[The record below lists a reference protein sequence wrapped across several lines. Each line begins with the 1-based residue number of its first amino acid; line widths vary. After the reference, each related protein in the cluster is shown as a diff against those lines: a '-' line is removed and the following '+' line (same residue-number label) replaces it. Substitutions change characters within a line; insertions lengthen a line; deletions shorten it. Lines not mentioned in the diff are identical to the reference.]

1 MLRDLSL
8 GAYFPAESILHRL
21 QARTKLLVLF
31 WIFVTLVVANHRPPS
46 LVPQSAITALVL
58 LGAALSGI
66 PVRQLWRR
74 TRILSVVLIGAAIL
88 LLLDHDGT
96 PIVNSGPIV
105 ITDDGVWLFVVAG
118 IMLIVLYLAALLL
131 TLTTTPVALGEGL
144 TSLLAPLRRFN
155 LPVDDFALMTLIAV
169 RFIPTLIGDVEGLVE
184 AQQSRGADLR
194 RGNIR
199 DRTRSLTALF
209 VPLVHGVLRRASELA
224 LALEARGHGADTET
238 TMLHET
244 SFGRE
249 DVAALALTVVVTAL
263 AFLV

>member
-1 MLRDLSL
+1 LLRDLSL
-8 GAYFPAESILHRL
+8 GAYFSADSVLHRL

-31 WIFVTLVVANHRPPS
+31 WLFVALVVANHRPPS
-46 LVPQSAITALVL
+46 LAPQGAITFLVL
-58 LGAALSGI
+58 VGATQSGV

-74 TRILSVVLIGAAIL
+74 TRILSIVLIGAGIL

-96 PIVNSGPIV
+96 PIVSYPII
-105 ITDDGVWLFVVAG
+105 ITDEGVWLFVIAG

-144 TSLLAPLRRFN
+144 TSLLAPLRRFQ

-169 RFIPTLIGDVEGLVE
+169 RFVPTLMGDVEDLVE

-194 RGNIR
+194 RGTIR
-199 DRTRSLTALF
+199 GRLQSLSALF
-209 VPLVHGVLRRASELA
+209 VPLIHGVLRRASELA
-224 LALEARGHGADTET
+224 LALDARGHGGDSQT

-249 DVAALALTVVVTAL
+249 DLAVMALTVVVTGA
-263 AFLV
+263 AFFI